1 MRYSPRPISKSI
13 DELRVKQLVN
23 SSYFSDQPILSAT
36 AGVLSAG
43 VWRIPYLENFFPS
56 PICRLSPWSFT
67 SAPHVNW
74 IVAWGYRPSRRTAER
89 YAQRR
94 QLPVLTIEDGFIR
107 SMGLGHQGYSPAALV
122 LDDVGIYF
130 DAHHASRLEQLI
142 VLGRDDTARAE
153 WCLSELRQYRLSK
166 YNHAPIVRLTLTT
179 ELNVLVVDQTW
190 GDQSVAAGG
199 ADQQSFERMLQA
211 ALEQYPSATIW
222 VKTHPEVST
231 GHKKGYLSAVI
242 SHPNV
247 RYIRQPAN
255 PIALIE
261 QMDAVYVVSSH
272 LGFEALMLNRPVY
285 CFGLPWY
292 AGWGLTD
299 DRAAPVKL
307 LAERRGQSRSL
318 SQLFTAAY
326 FDYSRYIHPATGQA
340 CQLEQV
346 IECFAEMVDWN
357 EQLRGTLYCVRFSPW
372 KRLFIRRFL
381 HLPSVSIR
389 FVSSIPEQLAV
400 ESHVLIW
407 GSKLSQQALSS
418 CRCPVWRMEDGFVRS
433 IGLGAHLVKP
443 MSLVLDDQGIYYD
456 PSSHSRLQR
465 LCADIQLSQ
474 AEQQR
479 ARSLIQTLVEFEL
492 SKYNVGSTDEAWP
505 TITEGQYRILVAG
518 QVEDDASI
526 RLGTR
531 DVSTNQDLLQA
542 VRTAHPTAFIIYKP
556 HPDVEAGLRCGVVD
570 RVVERGL
577 ADAVLTQWPMPACLD
592 RVDAVHTMTS
602 LTGFEA
608 LLRGLPVTCYGMPFY
623 AGWGLTNDQYAHPER
638 CRILTLE
645 ELVFAVLVKYP
656 LYLLPNT
663 HQLCRPEDVITH
675 IVSYRH
681 QPAAYAPLAAR
692 AWFARMGRWLRR
704 I

>member
-1 MRYSPRPISKSI
+1 M
-13 DELRVKQLVN
+13 
-23 SSYFSDQPILSAT
+23 
-36 AGVLSAG
+36 
-43 VWRIPYLENFFPS
+43 
-56 PICRLSPWSFT
+56 
-67 SAPHVNW
+67 
-74 IVAWGYRPSRRTAER
+74 AWGYRPSRRAVER
-89 YAQRR
+89 YAHRH
-94 QLPVLTIEDGFIR
+94 QLSILTIEDGFIR
-107 SMGLGHQGYSPAALV
+107 SMGLGHQGYAPAALV

-142 VLGRDDTARAE
+142 VLGRDEASRAE
-153 WCLSELRQYRLSK
+153 LCMSELRQYRLSK
-166 YNHAPIVRLTLTT
+166 YNHAPLVRLELTT
-179 ELNVLVVDQTW
+179 EVNVLVVDQTV

-199 ADQQSFERMLQA
+199 ADQHSFEQMLQA
-211 ALEQYPSATIW
+211 ALARYPNATIW

-231 GHKKGYLSAVI
+231 GHKKGYLSTVM
-242 SHPNV
+242 SHANV
-247 RYIRQPAN
+247 RYISQPAN

-299 DRAAPVKL
+299 DHAAPVAL
-307 LAERRGQSRSL
+307 LGQRRGQSRRL

-346 IECFAEMVDWN
+346 IECFAEMMDWN
-357 EQLRGTLYCVRFSPW
+357 EQLRGTVYCIGFSPW

-381 HLPSVSIR
+381 NFPLVKLR
-389 FVSSIPEQLAV
+389 FVRSLPKRITPA
-400 ESHVLIW
+400 SHVLVW
-407 GSKLSQQALSS
+407 GSKLSQQQLSR
-418 CRCPVWRMEDGFVRS
+418 CDCPVWRMEDGFVRS
-433 IGLGAHLVKP
+433 IGLGANLVEP
-443 MSLVLDDQGIYYD
+443 MSLVLDDQGMYYD

-465 LCADIQLSQ
+465 ICAEICLSP

-479 ARSLIQTLVEFEL
+479 ARSLIQTLVDFEL

-505 TITEGQYRILVAG
+505 NIAEGMHRILVVG

-531 DVSTNQDLLQA
+531 DICTNHQLLQT
-542 VRTAHPTAFIIYKP
+542 VRAAHPMAFIIYKP
-556 HPDVEAGLRCGVVD
+556 HPDVEAGLRRGAVKAVFKQ
-570 RVVERGL
+570 GL
-577 ADAVLTQWPMPACLD
+577 ADAVLTQWPMPACLE

-608 LLRGLPVTCYGMPFY
+608 LIRGLPVTCYGMPFY
-623 AGWGLTNDQYAHPER
+623 AGWGLTQDQYTHPER
-638 CRILTLE
+638 CRTLTLE

-656 LYLLPNT
+656 LYLLPKSN
-663 HQLCRPEDVITH
+663 QLCRPEDVMAH
-675 IVSYRH
+675 IVNYRH
-681 QPAAYAPLAAR
+681 QPAAYSLLAAI
-692 AWFARMGRWLRR
+692 AGFARLGSWLRR